1 MEDVSWS
8 FSCFKRWPDETVY
21 ISRKQQMRPV
31 FESGWYVISVYLFY
45 IFFPVLT
52 KIMIFLSRF
61 FLWFLFVLFQ
71 VRGFVLYFSVSV
83 FLHNPN
89 ALMRQEAKV
98 IICTLIWPLLFWLLQ
113 VLGAVKSLRVWPEV
127 KKQGLG
133 QRHICPLLFFSNIS
147 IDLHV
152 VVRHVFF

>member
-1 MEDVSWS
+1 
-8 FSCFKRWPDETVY
+8 
-21 ISRKQQMRPV
+21 MRPM

-98 IICTLIWPLLFWLLQ
+98 IICTLIWPRLFWLLQ
-113 VLGAVKSLRVWPEV
+113 VLGAVNPFYVFFFFVWRGKSLRVWPEV

-133 QRHICPLLFFSNIS
+133 QRHISPLLFFSNIS

-152 VVRHVFF
+152 VVRHVFFFFK

>member
-1 MEDVSWS
+1 
-8 FSCFKRWPDETVY
+8 
-21 ISRKQQMRPV
+21 MRPV

-98 IICTLIWPLLFWLLQ
+98 IICTLIWPRLFWLLQ
-113 VLGAVKSLRVWPEV
+113 VLGAVNPFYVFFFFFLWRGKSLRVWPEV

-152 VVRHVFF
+152 VVRHVFFF